1 MAEDKEKEKLAVH
14 AGEAHEL
21 GREEEKRVYLDQ
33 GRSLTV
39 ARDGA
44 HQIVEFRAPSG
55 QLELRVKL
63 GEEGPVL
70 VLEGVKLEVNAAESL
85 DIKVRDFNIEATG
98 STTITSK
105 GELKIRSDG
114 ELDID
119 SPEDIRIR
127 GKMIWLN

>member
-1 MAEDKEKEKLAVH
+1 MADDNEKEKLEVRE
-14 AGEAHEL
+14 GETQEQ
-21 GREEEKRVYLDQ
+21 GEEKQVYLDQ
-33 GRSLTV
+33 GRSLAV

-44 HQIVEFRAPSG
+44 HQVVEFRAPSG

-63 GEEGPVL
+63 TEEGPVV
-70 VLEGVKLEVNAAESL
+70 VLESVKLELNAAESL
-85 DIKVRDFNIEATG
+85 DIKCRNLNIEASGETV
-98 STTITSK
+98 IASK
-105 GELKIRSDG
+105 GEMKIKANG